1 MKGIIANC
9 LKETIV
15 SKFEQI
21 KWEEIMIASGLNKNM
36 TILASVD
43 IDDAV
48 IMKVVENSCKILNLS
63 IEKLA
68 DYFGDYWMNS
78 FAPRIYKPYYGTS
91 ANAKEFILK
100 LTDLH
105 DKVTKNIANAKPP
118 QFEYEWKT
126 ENILILTYISH
137 RGLIDFVVGLAKGVG
152 KYFNQKLY
160 VSKLSSTK
168 IEITF

>member
-15 SKFEQI
+15 TKFNQE
-21 KWEEIMIASGLNKNM
+21 KWEEILIASNQKKNM
-36 TILASVD
+36 TILASLD

-48 IMKVVENSCKILNLS
+48 IMNIVENSCKILNLS
-63 IEKLA
+63 LVEIA

-78 FAPRIYKPYYGTS
+78 FALKYYKSYYGTS
-91 ANAKEFILK
+91 KNAKEFILK
-100 LTDLH
+100 LTDIH
-105 DKVTKNIANAKPP
+105 NKVTKNIKNAKPP
-118 QFEYEWKT
+118 QFEYDWKS
-126 ENILILTYISH
+126 ENVLILTYISQ

-152 KYFNQKLY
+152 KYFNQKL
-160 VSKLSSTK
+160 SIKKLSSTK